1 MPYRDEQRCHL
12 CGELTRVVCP
22 RCANPVCAEHTL
34 AGRLEGASA
43 AKQAGAERLARR
55 LGGLEACERCV
66 ELELEASQGPFVAIM
81 RSGDPI
87 QTQMVVE
94 ALIDEGFD
102 ARAIGTQNA
111 ALLGAG
117 QHIFEQRVE
126 VPQPQAE
133 AALAVIDDLEAGQPG
148 PAPEDLGSPGGLRPP
163 GADDL
168 GSPGGLR
175 PPGADDLGSPG
186 GLRPPGADDIVDA
199 DQGEAEDGAAASPAP
214 RRRGIAAGLAFIFPG
229 ASHYYAQHPWTGML
243 LTATFTAGVLTA
255 GQGFLVAGSVMM
267 VGSVLLDLVTGQL
280 AVTAH
285 NRGKPRSIVVQIAQ
299 GAVMGGLLFVLG
311 RLAELSR

>member
-1 MPYRDEQRCHL
+1 MAYRDEQRCHL

-22 RCANPVCAEHTL
+22 RCENPVCAEHTL

-43 AKQAGAERLARR
+43 AKLAGAERLARR

-94 ALIDEGFD
+94 ALLDEGFD

-126 VPQPQAE
+126 VPEPQAE
-133 AALAVIDDLEAGQPG
+133 AALALLADLEAGEP
-148 PAPEDLGSPGGLRPP
+148 
-163 GADDL
+163 
-168 GSPGGLR
+168 
-175 PPGADDLGSPG
+175 
-186 GLRPPGADDIVDA
+186 
-199 DQGEAEDGAAASPAP
+199 ASPDPADPDTEEGDDGEGEDAATSAAP
-214 RRRGIAAGLAFIFPG
+214 RRRGIAAGLAFVFPG

-243 LTATFTAGVLTA
+243 LTATFTSGVLTA
-255 GQGFLVAGSVMM
+255 GQGSLVAGTVMM

-285 NRGKPRSIVVQIAQ
+285 NRGEPRSIVVQIAQ
-299 GAVMGGLLFVLG
+299 GAVMGGLLFILG
-311 RLAELSR
+311 RLAELGR

>member
-12 CGELTRVVCP
+12 CGALTRVVCP
-22 RCANPVCAEHTL
+22 RCENPVCAEHTL
-34 AGRLEGASA
+34 ASRLEGASA

-87 QTQMVVE
+87 QTQMAVE

-126 VPQPQAE
+126 VPEPQAE
-133 AALAVIDDLEAGQPG
+133 AALALLADLEAGQP
-148 PAPEDLGSPGGLRPP
+148 APGDV
-163 GADDL
+163 A
-168 GSPGGLR
+168 
-175 PPGADDLGSPG
+175 
-186 GLRPPGADDIVDA
+186 DA
-199 DQGEAEDGAAASPAP
+199 DVDGEDEEEEGGDASSSPAP
-214 RRRGIAAGLAFIFPG
+214 RRRGIAAGLAFLFPG

-255 GQGFLVAGSVMM
+255 GQGSLVAGSVMM
-267 VGSVLLDLVTGQL
+267 VGAVLLDLVTGQL
-280 AVTAH
+280 AVSAH
-285 NRGKPRSIVVQIAQ
+285 NRGRPRSIVVQIAQ

-311 RLAELSR
+311 RLAELGP